1 MGSFSGWCIL
11 NWRPEHIFP
20 AALILGAYVLAIPGC
35 SLLID
40 VEPNCESVVNCA
52 PYVCNDE
59 NTACLGQCSSDL
71 QCAQGYSC
79 HESGSCLEQG
89 CLQGP
94 PTGLFNLE
102 GTGFEYDIAPFNGS
116 YWAVASSS
124 QGVGLVQVLASGE
137 VMGGNSPL
145 QLLDTDPQL
154 PVEPMAIS
162 SEERLS
168 LFWRG
173 APGLTSEDL
182 RFFQLTST
190 GETLGPHSIYTNES
204 GQLLD
209 SPAALQMEE
218 GMLLGWVS
226 YIERLQVLSFLLN
239 DDGTWGEE
247 MEQVVPVQG
256 ILALTSGSSGAGLP
270 LFLELESEDSI
281 ALVSRKTEAGVYSI
295 VVSYFTRELEPLGN
309 EQIVSHLT
317 NNMLEPLSAVSLG
330 RDIAVSWIETAET
343 GRTLYS
349 AVVSPEGVV
358 SGPSIAQD
366 YTQDPSEL
374 TLVNIGE
381 GYGLAWIAEE
391 GEDKEIYFRRYDNR
405 GGSVFSSFRLT
416 LGSALDPG
424 QVRAINTEAGAV
436 VFWAEF
442 GFTSP
447 ELFMSE
453 LSCPGG

>member
-1 MGSFSGWCIL
+1 
-11 NWRPEHIFP
+11 
-20 AALILGAYVLAIPGC
+20 
-35 SLLID
+35 
-40 VEPNCESVVNCA
+40 
-52 PYVCNDE
+52 
-59 NTACLGQCSSDL
+59 
-71 QCAQGYSC
+71 
-79 HESGSCLEQG
+79 
-89 CLQGP
+89 
-94 PTGLFNLE
+94 
-102 GTGFEYDIAPFNGS
+102 
-116 YWAVASSS
+116 
-124 QGVGLVQVLASGE
+124 
-137 VMGGNSPL
+137 
-145 QLLDTDPQL
+145 
-154 PVEPMAIS
+154 
-162 SEERLS
+162 
-168 LFWRG
+168 
-173 APGLTSEDL
+173 
-182 RFFQLTST
+182 
-190 GETLGPHSIYTNES
+190 
-204 GQLLD
+204 
-209 SPAALQMEE
+209 
-218 GMLLGWVS
+218 
-226 YIERLQVLSFLLN
+226 
-239 DDGTWGEE
+239 
-247 MEQVVPVQG
+247 
-256 ILALTSGSSGAGLP
+256 

-447 ELFMSE
+447 
-453 LSCPGG
+453 